1 MMETFSAGQ
10 FDIAVIGA
18 GHAGIEAALAAARLG
33 LETIVFTINLDA
45 VGNLPCNPA
54 IGGTGKGHLVRELD
68 ALGGEMAKAA
78 DECCIQYRLLNLRK
92 GPAVWSLRAQ
102 ADRRKY
108 QERMK
113 RTLERQ
119 THLTVRQGEVVELR
133 AEGGAV
139 RQVVLSTGAVYDVK
153 AAILATGT
161 YLKGRTIIGN
171 CVEDSGPDGLHAA
184 GPLTD
189 SLLKLGLPLRRFKTG
204 TPPRVNAR
212 TVDFDE
218 MEVQPGDE
226 IPVPFSYS
234 TKNPPYNQAV
244 CWLTWTTE
252 ETKRIVQENLD
263 RAPMYSGLIEG
274 IGPRYCPSFETKIVR
289 FPDKLRHQ
297 LFVEPMGLN
306 TEELYIQGFSSSMPE
321 EVQVQMLHSVPGLR
335 RAVMT
340 RPAYAIEYDCIDPTA
355 LYPTLEYKHIE
366 GLYGAG
372 QFNGS
377 SGYEEAAVQGFVA
390 GVNAARK
397 IKGESPFILG
407 REQAYIGTLIDDLVT
422 KGTNEPYRM
431 MTSRSEYRL
440 ILRQD
445 NADERLA
452 PIGHELGL
460 VSDETLQKV
469 VGKYDAVRRE
479 IKRLEHTGVGAS
491 DALNA
496 LLSAR
501 GTAEVRDGSP
511 LIALLR
517 RPQLTYDDL
526 RDFDAGCRAFPP
538 ALAESVEIA
547 VKYEGYIRRQ
557 MVEVAEFARLERRA
571 IPEDIDYA
579 KIDGLRLEAREKLAA
594 IRPQNLGQAGR
605 ISGVSP
611 ADVAAL
617 MLYITSKTRD

>member
-1 MMETFSAGQ
+1 M
-10 FDIAVIGA
+10 
-18 GHAGIEAALAAARLG
+18 
-33 LETIVFTINLDA
+33 
-45 VGNLPCNPA
+45 
-54 IGGTGKGHLVRELD
+54 
-68 ALGGEMAKAA
+68 
-78 DECCIQYRLLNLRK
+78 
-92 GPAVWSLRAQ
+92 
-102 ADRRKY
+102 
-108 QERMK
+108 
-113 RTLERQ
+113 
-119 THLTVRQGEVVELR
+119 
-133 AEGGAV
+133 
-139 RQVVLSTGAVYDVK
+139 
-153 AAILATGT
+153 
-161 YLKGRTIIGN
+161 
-171 CVEDSGPDGLHAA
+171 
-184 GPLTD
+184 
-189 SLLKLGLPLRRFKTG
+189 
-204 TPPRVNAR
+204 
-212 TVDFDE
+212 
-218 MEVQPGDE
+218 
-226 IPVPFSYS
+226 
-234 TKNPPYNQAV
+234 
-244 CWLTWTTE
+244 
-252 ETKRIVQENLD
+252 
-263 RAPMYSGLIEG
+263 
-274 IGPRYCPSFETKIVR
+274 
-289 FPDKLRHQ
+289 
-297 LFVEPMGLN
+297 
-306 TEELYIQGFSSSMPE
+306 
-321 EVQVQMLHSVPGLR
+321 
-335 RAVMT
+335 
-340 RPAYAIEYDCIDPTA
+340 
-355 LYPTLEYKHIE
+355 
-366 GLYGAG
+366 
-372 QFNGS
+372 
-377 SGYEEAAVQGFVA
+377 
-390 GVNAARK
+390 
-397 IKGESPFILG
+397 
-407 REQAYIGTLIDDLVT
+407 T

-479 IKRLEHTGVGAS
+479 IKRLEHTGIPSS

-547 VKYEGYIRRQ
+547 VKYEGLHPPPDGGGRG
-557 MVEVAEFARLERRA
+557 VCAPEHRA